1 MDRAGFAEN
10 LPTLDLVLLDTA
22 EQSAD
27 VVARLGGVH
36 ELVEHFDTG
45 DDGASLLIRETDDLD
60 GVVHLQRA
68 ALDTTGSDGA
78 AAGDRED
85 VLDGHQERQV
95 GFTVRGRDIVVD
107 GVHQLLD
114 ASILGSVGIL
124 RRGLERLTGGAADD
138 RNVVAR
144 EVVLV
149 QKIADLHLNEVEKL
163 GVVDD
168 IGLVHEDDDRGNA
181 DLTGEQNVLAGLL
194 QRAVGTGNDEDRAVH
209 LGSTGDHVLHV
220 VGVARAVDVR
230 IVARR
235 GLVLNVTGVDRD
247 TSRLLF
253 GGVVD
258 LIVRHEV
265 DRAVGQRKVFRDRGG
280 QGGLTVVNVT
290 DGTNV
295 HMGFGSFKLLLCHF
309 GFPP

>member
-1 MDRAGFAEN
+1 M
-10 LPTLDLVLLDTA
+10 
-22 EQSAD
+22 
-27 VVARLGGVH
+27 
-36 ELVEHFDTG
+36 EHFDTG
-45 DDGASLLIRETDDLD
+45 DDGASLLIGETDDLD

-68 ALDTTGSDGA
+68 ALDTTGGNGA

-95 GFTVRGRDIVVD
+95 GLTVRSRDIVVD
-107 GVHQLLD
+107 GVHQFLD
-114 ASILGSVGIL
+114 ASILGSGRIL
-124 RRGLERLTGGAADD
+124 RRGLESLTGGTADD
-138 RNVVAR
+138 RNIVAR
-144 EVVLV
+144 EIVLV
-149 QKIADLHLNEVEKL
+149 QEVTDLHLNEVEKF

-209 LGSTGDHVLHV
+209 LSSTGDHVLHV

-265 DRAVGQRKVFRDRGG
+265 DRAVGQGKVLRDRGG
-280 QGGLTVVNVT
+280 QSGLTVVNVT

>member
-1 MDRAGFAEN
+1 M
-10 LPTLDLVLLDTA
+10 
-22 EQSAD
+22 
-27 VVARLGGVH
+27 
-36 ELVEHFDTG
+36 
-45 DDGASLLIRETDDLD
+45 
-60 GVVHLQRA
+60 
-68 ALDTTGSDGA
+68 
-78 AAGDRED
+78 
-85 VLDGHQERQV
+85 
-95 GFTVRGRDIVVD
+95 
-107 GVHQLLD
+107 
-114 ASILGSVGIL
+114 
-124 RRGLERLTGGAADD
+124 
-138 RNVVAR
+138 
-144 EVVLV
+144 
-149 QKIADLHLNEVEKL
+149 
-163 GVVDD
+163 
-168 IGLVHEDDDRGNA
+168 
-181 DLTGEQNVLAGLL
+181 LAGLL
-194 QRAVGTGNDEDRAVH
+194 QRAVGTGNDEDRSVH
-209 LGSTGDHVLHV
+209 LSSTGDHVLHV

-265 DRAVGQRKVFRDRGG
+265 DRAVGQRKVLRDRGG